1 MLMAYFLIHSYG
13 MVQKTVASFGIE
25 QHMNGNV
32 TIYIN
37 D

>member
-25 QHMNGNV
+25 QHMNGNG
-32 TIYIN
+32 TTDMNY
-37 D
+37 